1 MFIMKPYV
9 EMSVEEL
16 NQELEELKKEYKK
29 VQAMDMQ
36 LNMSR
41 GIPCI
46 DQLDLSMHMM
56 DVLDS
61 SSDLTCEDGTDCRNY
76 GQLTGIQEARE
87 LLGDMMENNPKD
99 IISCRR

>member
-1 MFIMKPYV
+1 MFVMKPYL
-9 EMSVEEL
+9 EMSAEEL
-16 NQELEELKKEYKK
+16 SHELEELKKEYKK

-61 SSDLTCEDGTDCRNY
+61 SSDLTCTSWIPPP
-76 GQLTGIQEARE
+76 T
-87 LLGDMMENNPKD
+87 
-99 IISCRR
+99 